1 MLRLSASLGISAKS
15 GAASGSAP
23 APDAPPGTPTAWWKA
38 DALGLAN
45 NDPVATWSDSA
56 GSTDL
61 TTLLGGPVFKT
72 NIVNAKPIVRL
83 NGVDDVMDSGV
94 IAWQAPITISIVA
107 KMTGDGSTAPTIIS
121 GGSDK
126 ISLYGADSGANT
138 IRGGVN
144 TDAVLANTA
153 VPMSAF
159 HCMTAIFA
167 NSGSGFWLDGVSTSP
182 ASDLVGASDLVTQV
196 LLGFGPADVAEI
208 VIYNNQALGSTD
220 RAALDSY
227 LMAKYGLA

>member
-72 NIVNAKPIVRL
+72 NIVNTKPIVRL

-94 IAWQAPITISIVA
+94 IAWQAPITIAIVA

-121 GGSDK
+121 GGATK
-126 ISLYGADSGANT
+126 ISLYGTDGGANT

-167 NSGSGFWLDGVSTSP
+167 DTGSGFWLDGVSTSP
-182 ASDLVGASDLVTQV
+182 AADLVGASDLVTQL

-208 VIYNNQALGSTD
+208 IVYDNQALGSTD

-227 LMAKYGLA
+227 LMGKYGIA

>member
-1 MLRLSASLGISAKS
+1 MLRLSNRLGLSAR
-15 GAASGSAP
+15 AAATAGSSP

-38 DALGLAN
+38 DALTLAN
-45 NDPVATWSDSA
+45 NDTVATWPDSA

-61 TTLLGGPVFKT
+61 TTLLGAPVFKT

-94 IAWQAPITISIVA
+94 IAWQAPITIAIVA

-121 GGSDK
+121 GGATK
-126 ISLYGADSGANT
+126 ISLYGTDGGANT

-182 ASDLVGASDLVTQV
+182 ASDLVGTSDLVTQV

-227 LMAKYGLA
+227 LMAKYGLT